1 MTQEGLQT
9 NEGLG
14 GIDIAE
20 IIALM
25 DQMKADLRKELATK
39 NEVYEIDVKIGNIE
53 EDLDSMRLSQD
64 ISNKKIKENTE
75 EIESKRLY
83 CINLS

>member
-1 MTQEGLQT
+1 
-9 NEGLG
+9 
-14 GIDIAE
+14 
-20 IIALM
+20 
-25 DQMKADLRKELATK
+25 MKADLRKELATK